1 MTKELIKLECW
12 VNPFKTHTYIH
23 LCHVPPFHWFLPSPF
38 PSRSLVGERVHWR
51 YFGWCCRRDGQRC
64 YLCTMYIDA
73 LFFSILPSLSSLP
86 ISSHFFHHPSLSL
99 SPSSHLFPCPIHLPL
114 HHVSLSPLSPLS
126 PPLHHLSFLLPC
138 TPNHHLLGLFP
149 ELHLT

>member
-1 MTKELIKLECW
+1 MECW

-51 YFGWCCRRDGQRC
+51 YFGWCCRRDGPRC

-73 LFFSILPSLSSLP
+73 LFFSILPSLA
-86 ISSHFFHHPSLSL
+86 SL
-99 SPSSHLFPCPIHLPL
+99 SPPTSSIIPLFPYPPPPTFSHA
-114 HHVSLSPLSPLS
+114 LSISPFPTSHFPLSPLFPLPS
-126 PPLHHLSFLLPC
+126 PPLFPPSLHPI
-138 TPNHHLLGLFP
+138 HHLLGLFL